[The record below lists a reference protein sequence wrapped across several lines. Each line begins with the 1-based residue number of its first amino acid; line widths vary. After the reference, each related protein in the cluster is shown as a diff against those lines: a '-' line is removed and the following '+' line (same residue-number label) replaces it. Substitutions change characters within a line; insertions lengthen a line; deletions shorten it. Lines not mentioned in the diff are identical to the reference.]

1 MDFGKLEL
9 HYLSCFE
16 PILQQKNLSF
26 LYLFISTSRLVVCK
40 TWFYLLLETI
50 CDVLRSYYKFEFWR
64 CGDAI

>member
-40 TWFYLLLETI
+40 TWFYLLFKKRLVRI
-50 CDVLRSYYKFEFWR
+50 LFM
-64 CGDAI
+64 AIPIR